1 MRLHLF
7 NPENDLAL
15 ANGDPNFVA
24 PASARKLAEDL
35 ALLPQWWS
43 DEADRMFVESQV
55 WKNEPIDACAPWGW
69 SAASRQRF
77 LKAGIDSSVLPAEA
91 RIAHIRMLSH
101 RRTGI
106 LLLQQLQQEVA
117 LPELPVEITSV
128 EEIEAYVATHPAGA
142 VFKTPWSS
150 SGKGLCWSNRMNAF
164 NRAHWF
170 SSVFRKMG
178 SVIAEPVYDRLIDFA
193 MLFSS
198 ESGIG
203 VRFVGYSL
211 FQTDEQG
218 VYVGNKLLS
227 NEAIRMELI
236 RYVEPEVLDRVIKR
250 LESILSDLISDA
262 YEGFLGVDMMIV
274 RNPQS
279 EGYGLHPCVE
289 LNLRMTM
296 GMVARLFYDKH
307 LEGTTK
313 ENGVFRIVHSSVKGE
328 LYERFGI
335 PNGQDQL
342 LLTPVNLDTQ
352 YAAVVTFE

>member
-43 DEADRMFVESQV
+43 EAGDRLFVESNV
-55 WKNEPIDACAPWGW
+55 WKNEPIQVCAPWGW
-69 SAASRQRF
+69 SAESRQRF
-77 LKAGIDSSVLPAEA
+77 LKAGVNPLLLPSE
-91 RIAHIRMLSH
+91 IAIANIRMLSH

-106 LLLQQLQQEVA
+106 LLLQQLQKIA
-117 LPELPVEITSV
+117 PLPELPIEITSV
-128 EEIEAYVATHPAGA
+128 EEIEEYVAIHPTGS

-164 NRAHWF
+164 NRRQWF

-178 SVIAEPVYDRLIDFA
+178 SVIAEPVYDRLVDFA

-198 ESGIG
+198 EAGSG
-203 VRFVGYSL
+203 VRLVGYSL
-211 FQTDEQG
+211 FQTDDQG

-227 NEAIRMELI
+227 NKAIRIELGQ
-236 RYVEPEVLDRVIKR
+236 YVELELLDRVSEQ
-250 LESILSDLISDA
+250 LESILSDLISDI

-274 RNPQS
+274 HNPHS
-279 EGYGLHPCVE
+279 EGYLLHPCVE

-296 GMVARLFYDKH
+296 GMAARLFYDKH
-307 LEGTTK
+307 LAETGT
-313 ENGVFRIVHSSVKGE
+313 ENGIFRIVHSSVKGE
-328 LYERFGI
+328 LYERFGKENR
-335 PNGQDQL
+335 PGQF
-342 LLTPVNLDTQ
+342 LLTPINLETQ
-352 YAAVVTFE
+352 YAAVVTF